1 MNVTLF
7 FKVNSEIIPHSTDI
21 KISPIAFR
29 RLNVLTA
36 LYPFITV
43 RKWFINVRLAMVQP
57 VARSFYKETSFGRIK
72 GYRYGDA
79 DAPAIVVQGGISAS
93 GRLWKPDKSG
103 WWQSLHPVFSDL
115 DDVQVISFDYF
126 GGLGG
131 SDCPAIPLTVQQHSE
146 AIRQALRDETSDL
159 QAWVGGSFGGVL
171 GLQFAADHPTELT
184 HLTAIGAA
192 HKPSVHSALLRYF
205 QQALIQRCGD
215 DQSGII
221 LARALAMLS
230 YRTAEEFEQ
239 RFNHA
244 DDAFEYLLYQG
255 EKLLKQ
261 NGNNCRSLFT
271 HLTPILNDYSI
282 DPTRVQAKVQLI
294 DFHNDAIAPP
304 SLVTELEQLLPNH
317 TGRVTIET
325 PFGHD
330 GFIKNVEQYQ
340 SALTHFLTE
349 SQLESA

>member
-1 MNVTLF
+1 
-7 FKVNSEIIPHSTDI
+7 
-21 KISPIAFR
+21 
-29 RLNVLTA
+29 
-36 LYPFITV
+36 
-43 RKWFINVRLAMVQP
+43 MVQP
-57 VARSFYKETSFGRIK
+57 VARSFYAKTAFGRIK

-79 DAPAIVVQGGISAS
+79 DAPAVIVQGGISAS
-93 GRLWKPDKSG
+93 GQLWKADDSG
-103 WWQSLHPVFSDL
+103 WWQSLHPLFSHL
-115 DDVQVISFDYF
+115 DEIQVISFDYL

-131 SDCPAIPLTVQQHSE
+131 SDCPSVPLSLYQHCDAIHQAVHQQT
-146 AIRQALRDETSDL
+146 DNL

-171 GLQFAADHPTELT
+171 GLQFAANYPAELSR
-184 HLTAIGAA
+184 LSVIGAA

-215 DQSGII
+215 EQSGII

-239 RFNHA
+239 RFNQA

-261 NGNNCRSLFT
+261 NGNRCRSLFT
-271 HLTPILNDYSI
+271 HLTPILNDYVI
-282 DPTRVQAKVQLI
+282 DPTRIQAKVQLI

-304 SLVTELEQLLPNH
+304 SLVSELENLLPNN

-325 PFGHD
+325 AFGHD

-340 SALTHFLTE
+340 SALKHFLTE

>member
-1 MNVTLF
+1 
-7 FKVNSEIIPHSTDI
+7 
-21 KISPIAFR
+21 
-29 RLNVLTA
+29 
-36 LYPFITV
+36 
-43 RKWFINVRLAMVQP
+43 MVQP
-57 VARSFYKETSFGRIK
+57 VARSFYTDTSFGRLK

-93 GRLWKPDKSG
+93 GRLWTADESG

-115 DDVQVISFDYF
+115 DNVQVISFDYL

-131 SDCPAIPLTVQQHSE
+131 SDCPTTPLTVQQHSD
-146 AIRQALRDETSDL
+146 AIRQALKQHTDDL

-171 GLQFAADHPTELT
+171 GLQFAADHPAELPR
-184 HLTAIGAA
+184 LSAIGTA

-215 DQSGII
+215 EQSGII

-239 RFNHA
+239 RFSHA

-261 NGNNCRSLFT
+261 NGNDCRSLFT

-282 DPTRVQAKVQLI
+282 DPAKIQAKVQLI
-294 DFHNDAIAPP
+294 DFLNDTIAPP
-304 SLVTELEQLLPNH
+304 SLVTELERLLPNH
-317 TGRVTIET
+317 VGRLTIDT

-349 SQLESA
+349 PQLESV

>member
-1 MNVTLF
+1 
-7 FKVNSEIIPHSTDI
+7 
-21 KISPIAFR
+21 
-29 RLNVLTA
+29 
-36 LYPFITV
+36 
-43 RKWFINVRLAMVQP
+43 MVKP
-57 VARSFYKETSFGRIK
+57 VARSFYTETSFGRMK
-72 GYRYGDA
+72 GYRYGSP
-79 DAPAIVVQGGISAS
+79 DAPAIIVQGGISAS
-93 GRLWKPDKSG
+93 GRVWKADESG
-103 WWQSLHPVFSDL
+103 WWQSLHPVFSNL
-115 DDVQVISFDYF
+115 DDVQVISFDYL

-131 SDCPAIPLTVQQHSE
+131 SECPEIPLTVKEHSE
-146 AIRQALRDETSDL
+146 AIRQAINQQTDSL

-171 GLQFAADHPTELT
+171 GLQFAADHPAELS
-184 HLTAIGAA
+184 HLSVIGAA

-215 DQSGII
+215 EQSGII

-230 YRTAEEFEQ
+230 YRSAEEFEQ

-261 NGNNCRSLFT
+261 NGTDCRSLFT
-271 HLTPILNDYSI
+271 HLTPILNDYAI
-282 DPTRVQAKVQLI
+282 DPSVIQAQVQLI
-294 DFHNDAIAPP
+294 DFSNDAIAPP

-317 TGRVTIET
+317 MGRVTIET

-340 SALTHFLTE
+340 SALTQFLTE

>member
-1 MNVTLF
+1 
-7 FKVNSEIIPHSTDI
+7 
-21 KISPIAFR
+21 
-29 RLNVLTA
+29 
-36 LYPFITV
+36 
-43 RKWFINVRLAMVQP
+43 MVQP
-57 VARSFYKETSFGRIK
+57 IARSFYAKTSFGRLK
-72 GYRYGDA
+72 GYRYGAA
-79 DAPAIVVQGGISAS
+79 DAPAVVVQGGISAS
-93 GRLWKPDKSG
+93 GQLWKADRSG
-103 WWQSLHPVFSDL
+103 WWQSLHPLFSELEDL
-115 DDVQVISFDYF
+115 QVISFDYP

-131 SDCPAIPLTVQQHSE
+131 SDCPSNPLTVRQHSD
-146 AIRQALRDETSDL
+146 ALRQALSQQTENL

-171 GLQFAADHPTELT
+171 GLQFAADYPAELPR
-184 HLTAIGAA
+184 LSVIGAA

-215 DQSGII
+215 EQSGII

-239 RFNHA
+239 RFTHA
-244 DDAFEYLLYQG
+244 DDAFEYLLWQG

-261 NGNNCRSLFT
+261 NGNRCRSLFT

-282 DPTRVQAKVQLI
+282 DPARIQAKVQLI

-304 SLVTELEQLLPNH
+304 SLVSELEQLLPN
-317 TGRVTIET
+317 TIGRVTIET
-325 PFGHD
+325 AFGHD

-340 SALTHFLTE
+340 SALKHFLTE